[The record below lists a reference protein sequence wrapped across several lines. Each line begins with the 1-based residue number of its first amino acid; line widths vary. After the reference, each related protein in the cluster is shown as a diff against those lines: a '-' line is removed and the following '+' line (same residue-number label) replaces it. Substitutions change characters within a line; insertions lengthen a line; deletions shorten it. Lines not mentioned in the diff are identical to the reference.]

1 MITGIR
7 SACVFKRADRGGFAY
22 DRAGM
27 SRITLCARAAV
38 RYPKKI
44 KGDIRWKER

>member
-22 DRAGM
+22 DRAET

-44 KGDIRWKER
+44 KGDMR